1 MMDRF
6 SVEEVC
12 RRKVLQFL
20 GGHHR
25 NVVHKSSKHF
35 AKTPVFLRLEEYLKP
50 PNPTSWS
57 LHQQGSQT
65 TERTRSLSRVTQL

>member
-1 MMDRF
+1 MVDRF

-35 AKTPVFLRLEEYLKP
+35 AKTAVFLRLEEYLKP
-50 PNPTSWS
+50 PNPTS
-57 LHQQGSQT
+57 
-65 TERTRSLSRVTQL
+65 

>member
-1 MMDRF
+1 MSMVDRF

-20 GGHHR
+20 EGHHR
-25 NVVHKSSKHF
+25 NLMHKSSKHF
-35 AKTPVFLRLEEYLKP
+35 AKTPVFLRLEEYF
-50 PNPTSWS
+50 NYWS

-65 TERTRSLSRVTQL
+65 TERTRSLSRAAQL